1 MKNREQYIGVN
12 SIEFNRFFHTDEDC
26 YRYLSEIKWTS
37 KNPYKCKRCGYAKHG
52 KGKKPYSRRCTK
64 CNYDES
70 PTAGTMFD
78 KLKFPLLIAF
88 HICFKISTKKKGMSS
103 LELSEE
109 FGLRQKT
116 VWEFKWKI
124 QQAMASSR
132 KNKLGGKVQ
141 VDEFLIGE
149 YEEGKVGRSGDSK
162 KKLVI
167 VALEIL
173 EGKGGVGRA
182 YAQVID
188 NASSKEFRPFFETYI
203 NKETHVI
210 TDAWKGYLPLKKD
223 YTNLVQIPSD
233 KGKGMQQLHIHIMNI
248 QGWLRGIHHHCSKE
262 RLQGY
267 LDEYHFR
274 YNRRAI
280 MESIFDLLL
289 RKMVLSEP
297 KRLNK
302 NNLTT
307 AT

>member
-1 MKNREQYIGVN
+1 MKHKEQYTGVN
-12 SIEFNRFFHTDEDC
+12 SIEFNKFFQTDDDC
-26 YRYLSEIKWTS
+26 YRYLSAVKWS
-37 KNPYKCKRCGYAKHG
+37 SGSSYKCKKCGYTKYG

-78 KLKFPLLIAF
+78 KIKFSLLIAF

-116 VWEFKWKI
+116 AWEFKWKI
-124 QQAMASSR
+124 QQAMTSSR
-132 KNKLGGKVQ
+132 KNPLKGKVQ

-149 YEEGKVGRSGDSK
+149 YEEGKIGRSRDSK
-162 KKLVI
+162 KKLII

-173 EGKGGVGRA
+173 DDNAGVGRA
-182 YAQVID
+182 YAQVI
-188 NASSKEFRPFFETYI
+188 NKASGKEFKPFFETYI
-203 NKETHVI
+203 SKDAHVI
-210 TDAWKGYLPLKKD
+210 TDVWKGYLPLKKD
-223 YTNLVQIPSD
+223 YPNMEQIPSD
-233 KGKGMQQLHIHIMNI
+233 KGKGMKQLHIHIMNI

-274 YNRRAI
+274 YNRRA
-280 MESIFDLLL
+280 MMGAIFNILIK
-289 RKMVLSEP
+289 RMVTNEP
-297 KRLNK
+297 KRMKK
-302 NNLTT
+302 NNLKT
-307 AT
+307 AV